1 MKENNMEK
9 QDIKGKNA
17 LLRIISSIHFSDV
30 IPFIAFIAIFTYFS
44 IASGGIMLSA
54 FNMKLIFSQSMTT
67 ILIGSGV
74 MFVVAQGSV
83 DLSVGVNLA
92 LSGVIGTHLAMLTG
106 SPILFIPIILIVA
119 TAVGCL
125 NGVIVSKFKVDSF
138 MVTLAMLIG
147 VRGIVNFIQTKV
159 GSERIP
165 ESMAFFKDDT
175 FRIIAFIAIFAI
187 IIYVFEFTR
196 LGKYSKA
203 IGENEVTARFVGIP
217 VGLVKIL
224 AFTIAGLMA
233 GVGSIFTLT
242 NLNSTSQT
250 MGVFVEIQ
258 VAMAI
263 YFGGV
268 LVTGGISAKMY
279 KLVLGALSI
288 TTITN
293 GLAIIGKSDTQ
304 ITESV
309 QGILLLTILFVTI
322 LATNRLKLRKRKIST
337 DAETEETAVESE

>member
-1 MKENNMEK
+1 MKDNNTEK
-9 QDIKGKNA
+9 KDNKGKNG
-17 LLRIISSIHFSDV
+17 LQRLISTIHFSDI
-30 IPFIAFIAIFTYFS
+30 IPFIAFIAIFTFFS
-44 IASGGIMLSA
+44 ITSNGIMLSA

-92 LSGVIGTHLAMLTG
+92 LSGVIGTHIALTTG
-106 SPILFIPIILIVA
+106 SAALFIPIILIVA
-119 TAVGCL
+119 TAIGL
-125 NGVIVSKFKVDSF
+125 INGIVVSKFKVDSF

-147 VRGIVNFIQTKV
+147 VRGIVNFIQAKV
-159 GSERIP
+159 GSERVP
-165 ESMAFFKDDT
+165 EAMGFFKDDT
-175 FRIIAFIAIFAI
+175 VRIIAFIVVFALV
-187 IIYVFEFTR
+187 IYVFEFTR

-203 IGENEVTARFVGIP
+203 IGENEVTAKFVGVP

-233 GVGSIFTLT
+233 GVGSVFTVT
-242 NLNSTSQT
+242 ALNSTSQT
-250 MGVFVEIQ
+250 MGVFVEMQ

-263 YFGGV
+263 YFGGT

-279 KLVLGALSI
+279 KLVLGSLSI
-288 TTITN
+288 TTIIN

-322 LATNRLKLRKRKIST
+322 LASNRIKLRKNKIGT
-337 DAETEETAVESE
+337 EAETEETAAGS